1 MNGWHNGKTS
11 EIFSPASEVELQV
24 NILQFDRIQKLF
36 LKEYLFFRYQKYGLN
51 TWKWPYYGFL
61 NRHLSI
67 LRRNEGSTFL
77 YLGLFIC
84 KVSFSLSMKYVLEVQ
99 ADCDRHYRQ
108 DRDTMIVHELK
119 KSYEGLCDIHPKQKI
134 SRRLSVIE
142 ILNKEDVDVDDR
154 SEAFVVRYVPVE
166 LRLHDDVSEV
176 DLLKPRRFERRR
188 NDARRLFP
196 CDRSFLS
203 FCSSTVIT
211 AVSKTFLTFFL
222 KKDFGFSSINYEIY
236 ILWVLNGD
244 KDRGD

>member
-1 MNGWHNGKTS
+1 M
-11 EIFSPASEVELQV
+11 F
-24 NILQFDRIQKLF
+24 
-36 LKEYLFFRYQKYGLN
+36 
-51 TWKWPYYGFL
+51 FL

-222 KKDFGFSSINYEIY
+222 KKRFWFQFNKLRNIYSVGFKWGQRS
-236 ILWVLNGD
+236 G
-244 KDRGD
+244 